1 MIRSAARSG
10 PGPGAGRA
18 GPETREVRGVTLWG
32 LAVNLALAALK
43 FVFGTLGTS
52 HALIADAVHSLSDS
66 TTDLAVLIGAPYWS
80 APADSRHPYGHGRI
94 ETLITVLIG
103 ATLGAVGLGLIFHT
117 VASLPEPRETLP
129 GWLAFATACASIVS
143 KELLF
148 QWTIRVGRRL
158 RSSALVANAWHHR
171 SDSLSSVPVAIAV
184 LGTKWRPEWIF
195 LDPVATLIVS
205 VFILQASWRI
215 VWPALNQLADTAASE
230 EMHEQLRRLC
240 EDIEGVRETHAI
252 RTRHLGAGYHVDL
265 HVLVDPRLTV
275 RDGHDIASLVERR
288 LREAQGDVVDVLVHI
303 EPYEA
308 P

>member
-1 MIRSAARSG
+1 MSRSG
-10 PGPGAGRA
+10 TKDGPAPGAGRA
-18 GPETREVRGVTLWG
+18 GPRTREVRRVTFWG
-32 LAVNLALAALK
+32 LAANLALAALK
-43 FVFGTLGTS
+43 FVFGTLGAS
-52 HALIADAVHSLSDS
+52 QALIADAVHSLSDS
-66 TTDLAVLIGAPYWS
+66 STDLAVLIGAPYWS

-103 ATLGAVGLGLIFHT
+103 ASLGAVGAGLIFHT
-117 VASLPEPRETLP
+117 VASLPAPRETLP
-129 GWLAFATACASIVS
+129 GWLAFAAACSSIVS

-158 RSSALVANAWHHR
+158 RSPALVANAWHHR

-184 LGTKWRPEWIF
+184 LGAKWRPEWIF
-195 LDPVATLIVS
+195 LDAVATLIVS
-205 VFILQASWRI
+205 VFILQAAWRI

-240 EDIEGVRETHAI
+240 EDIKGVKEAHAI

-265 HVLVDPRLTV
+265 HVLVDPRLSV
-275 RDGHDIASLVERR
+275 REGHDIASLVELR

-303 EPYEA
+303 EPHEA